1 MKLNKAYA
9 SKETVL
15 IELTFDE
22 LMAITDMIYS
32 SENYEDDDLYDTL
45 LVDFKKLS
53 TDILILDNAMRKVGV
68 K

>member
-1 MKLNKAYA
+1 MKLVEAKMRT
-9 SKETVL
+9 ETVT

-53 TDILILDNAMRKVGV
+53 TDVLILENSLRKVRV

>member
-1 MKLNKAYA
+1 MKLNKAYV

-22 LMAITDMIYS
+22 LMVITDMIYS

-53 TDILILDNAMRKVGV
+53 TDVLILENSLRKVGV